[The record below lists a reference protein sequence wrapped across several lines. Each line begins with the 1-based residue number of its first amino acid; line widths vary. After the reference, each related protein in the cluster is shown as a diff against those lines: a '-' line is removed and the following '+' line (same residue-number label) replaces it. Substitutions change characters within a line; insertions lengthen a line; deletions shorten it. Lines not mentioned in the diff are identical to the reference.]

1 MVVSTVR
8 RLVLGLAVGVLC
20 AAATPAADDGPPVA
34 RTGGLL
40 RAQWNYPGKA
50 QLGFGAIV
58 GHMPE
63 DFDCKTTCL
72 FRGATL
78 QAAAGLGA
86 GELSIGYASLVGETG
101 RGDWLLRHVYYGY
114 GVRAAVVRTW
124 GSSTLDPEGATFAGV
139 EGAFTIAQVGWTLG
153 VFRRLESVPGKSDWR
168 VFGGMGWG
176 F

>member
-1 MVVSTVR
+1 MPLPWSR
-8 RLVLGLAVGVLC
+8 RLVLGLAGVLVC
-20 AAATPAADDGPPVA
+20 AAAPAVADDGPAEA

-40 RAQWNYPGKA
+40 RAHWNYPAKA
-50 QLGFGAIV
+50 QLGFGVVV

-72 FRGATL
+72 FRGVSI
-78 QAAAGLGA
+78 QGAAGPGA
-86 GELSIGYASLVGETG
+86 GELAIGYASLVGETG
-101 RGDWLLRHVYYGY
+101 RGDWLLRHVYMGW
-114 GVRAAVVRTW
+114 GVRAAMVRTW

-139 EGAFTIAQVGWTLG
+139 EGAFTIAQVGITLG
-153 VFRRLESVPGKSDWR
+153 FFRRFESIPGESDWK